1 MSNPLLEKHR
11 LPPFSQIHPQHVEPA
26 ISQLIDRN
34 QKAIDD
40 LLAVNTNYNW
50 DNLLAGI
57 EELEDD
63 LAKAWSPVGHL
74 NGVMNTDEL
83 RDAYNA
89 CLPLLSAHGTW
100 MGQHEKLCAAYR
112 QIADSDDFDRL
123 ELGKQTAIQHAL
135 RDFRLAGVSLSAQ
148 DKQKYGEIKNR
159 LSKLSSS
166 FSDNVLDATNAWSK
180 ILTKDELAGIP
191 ETALASARQRAEQ
204 AGEEG
209 YLINLEF
216 PSFQPVLTYADDR
229 DLRKEVYTAFSTRA
243 SQEGPNAGQWDN
255 TAIIEEILT
264 LRQELATL
272 LGFENFA
279 EVSLATKMAKEPA
292 QVIEFLEQ
300 LAARSH
306 HQAQKEWQDLCAYA
320 SEKFGTQNLN
330 AWDVGYYSEKMR
342 QSLFDISQEDIRPY
356 LPADL
361 ALQGLFQVVRR
372 LYGVEVQA
380 ISDFDRY
387 HPDLQ
392 LFELSRDGVP
402 IAQFY
407 LDMYARPHKRG
418 GAWMDDCRIRRYSE
432 GTLQIPVAYLVCNFT
447 PPVGDRP
454 ALLTDQELLT
464 LFHEFGHGLHHML
477 TTQSVAAVSGING
490 VAWDAV
496 ELPSQFMENWCWEK
510 EALAFISGHF
520 ETGEPLPEELLEKML
535 AAKNFQSAMQMARQL
550 EYSLFDFRLHMEW
563 GKPGSSSV
571 QELADQVRK
580 QVAVV
585 TAPPWNRFQN
595 SFAHIF
601 GGGYAAGY
609 YSYKWA
615 EVLSA
620 DAFSKF
626 EEEGIF
632 NRETGTAFLENV
644 LEMGGAREAM
654 DSFTAFRGQEPNI
667 EPLLRHSG
675 IAG

>member
-1 MSNPLLEKHR
+1 MPNPLIENHQ
-11 LPPFSQIHPQHVEPA
+11 LPPFSQIQAQHVEPA
-26 ISQLIDRN
+26 ISELITRN
-34 QKAIDD
+34 QKAIND
-40 LLAVNTNYNW
+40 LLAANDQYSW
-50 DNLLAGI
+50 DNLLAEI

-74 NGVMNTDEL
+74 NGVMNSDEL

-100 MGQHEKLCAAYR
+100 MGQHEKLCAAYQ
-112 QIADSDDFDRL
+112 QIADSDAFSSF
-123 ELGKQTAIQHAL
+123 ELARQTAIQHAL
-135 RDFRLAGVSLSAQ
+135 RDFRLAGVSLSAE

-180 ILTKDELAGIP
+180 VLAREELAGIP
-191 ETALASARQRAEQ
+191 ETALASAKQRAEQ
-204 AGEEG
+204 AGEDG
-209 YLINLEF
+209 FLINLEF
-216 PSFQPVLTYADDR
+216 PSYQPVLTYCDDR
-229 DLRKEVYTAFSTRA
+229 ALREEVYKAFSTRA
-243 SQEGPNAGQWDN
+243 SQEGPYAGQWDN
-255 TAIIEEILT
+255 TDTIEEILT
-264 LRQELATL
+264 LRQELARL
-272 LGFENFA
+272 LGFDNYA
-279 EVSLATKMAKEPA
+279 EVSLATKMAKDPA
-292 QVIEFLEQ
+292 QVIDFLQE
-300 LAARSH
+300 LASRSH
-306 HQAQKEWQDLCAYA
+306 DQAQQEWQELCAYA
-320 SEKFGTQNLN
+320 NREFSAEALE
-330 AWDVGYYSEKMR
+330 AWDVSYYSEKMR

-356 LPADL
+356 LPANL
-361 ALQGLFQVVRR
+361 ALNGLFEVVNR
-372 LYGVEVQA
+372 LYGVDVKEV
-380 ISDFDRY
+380 SDFDSY
-387 HPDLQ
+387 HADLQ
-392 LFELSRDGVP
+392 LFELSRDGEVF
-402 IAQFY
+402 AQFY

-432 GTLQIPVAYLVCNFT
+432 GVLQIPVAYLVCNFT
-447 PPVGDRP
+447 PPVGDSP

-510 EALAFISGHF
+510 EALEFISGHF
-520 ETGEPLPEELLEKML
+520 ETGEPLPEELLGKML
-535 AAKNFQSAMQMARQL
+535 AAKNFHSAMMMARQL
-550 EYSLFDFRLHMEW
+550 EFSLFDFRLHMEW
-563 GKPGSSSV
+563 AKPNSLSV
-571 QELADQVRK
+571 QDLANQVRE
-580 QVAVV
+580 QVAVIA
-585 TAPPWNRFQN
+585 APSWNRFQN
-595 SFAHIF
+595 SFGHIF

-626 EEEGIF
+626 EEDGIF
-632 NRETGTAFLENV
+632 NKETGAAFQENI

-675 IAG
+675 ISG